1 MNLSGDCRSEFTCR
15 AHKLGFSRNRY
26 AVREYRFFVQISTNV
41 QRRLPDEDAVHKPH
55 VTTRLAVTAVGV
67 TTDTPATDSRVA
79 VKDSSLFV

>member
-1 MNLSGDCRSEFTCR
+1 MLYVS
-15 AHKLGFSRNRY
+15 
-26 AVREYRFFVQISTNV
+26 EYRFFVQISTNV

-79 VKDSSLFV
+79 VKDSSFFV